1 VKSKAKY
8 GKNGKDL
15 YVNVIQCKCL
25 ASMRSTVYTV
35 NIVVNKK
42 EKCAFLKSLLLDA
55 NECAAGNVFCAHMLG
70 LSHYRVK

>member
-1 VKSKAKY
+1 MKSKAKY

-15 YVNVIQCKCL
+15 YVIQCKCL

-42 EKCAFLKSLLLDA
+42 EKGAFIKSLLLDA